1 MEFTHRVRV
10 EFLAGRLLLAFYSS
24 FRWTPTFSVLLGFAG
39 LLSNTFSVLLEIAID
54 AARDVPATLHHNLG
68 APSFTLA
75 LFSSTLA
82 LPPVMLP
89 NSSTGKRLQPR
100 SVFTASSSR
109 TISSPADPGDAP
121 IVERMTRKRLS
132 KLSPA
137 NAAAWKQSSIDA
149 IMEAAEVNDKDSIKK
164 YMNKRAD
171 VAGPSGTSSTNKS
184 EKKVK
189 AEVTPSKRNGMTADH
204 AILCLQPVGVGFAQV
219 KCARAQIQSR
229 HPLMPLQCA

>member
-1 MEFTHRVRV
+1 MRTRC
-10 EFLAGRLLLAFYSS
+10 AG
-24 FRWTPTFSVLLGFAG
+24 T
-39 LLSNTFSVLLEIAID
+39 
-54 AARDVPATLHHNLG
+54 ATLHHTISAPLRLG
-68 APSFTLA
+68 PFFDRASLA
-75 LFSSTLA
+75 I
-82 LPPVMLP
+82 PPVMLP
-89 NSSTGKRLQPR
+89 NASTGKRLQPR

-204 AILCLQPVGVGFAQV
+204 AILAYSPWVWDSP
-219 KCARAQIQSR
+219 K
-229 HPLMPLQCA
+229 

>member
-1 MEFTHRVRV
+1 MLAIAPQFAPRWRTVPEFHPAPHRVRV

-68 APSFTLA
+68 AF
-75 LFSSTLA
+75 FRSSIPVA

-121 IVERMTRKRLS
+121 IVERMTRKR
-132 KLSPA
+132 PWQA
-137 NAAAWKQSSIDA
+137 PQQAFT
-149 IMEAAEVNDKDSIKK
+149 
-164 YMNKRAD
+164 
-171 VAGPSGTSSTNKS
+171 G
-184 EKKVK
+184 
-189 AEVTPSKRNGMTADH
+189 
-204 AILCLQPVGVGFAQV
+204 
-219 KCARAQIQSR
+219 
-229 HPLMPLQCA
+229 

>member
-1 MEFTHRVRV
+1 MLAIAPQFAPRWRTVPEFHPAPHRVRV

-68 APSFTLA
+68 AF
-75 LFSSTLA
+75 FRSSIPVA

-164 YMNKRAD
+164 
-171 VAGPSGTSSTNKS
+171 
-184 EKKVK
+184 
-189 AEVTPSKRNGMTADH
+189 
-204 AILCLQPVGVGFAQV
+204 
-219 KCARAQIQSR
+219 
-229 HPLMPLQCA
+229 